1 MNVMNLTILG
11 LIGVLEWENCH
22 HVVEIPAPRSTF

>member
-11 LIGVLEWENCH
+11 LIYVLDWENCH
-22 HVVEIPAPRSTF
+22 HVVKILVPRLTF